1 MNLKTILN
9 VNEIESHFNTMM
21 VEKPKSWRV
30 RSLRVWGT
38 EMYDVQKHF
47 PGKL

>member
-1 MNLKTILN
+1 
-9 VNEIESHFNTMM
+9 M

-38 EMYDVQKHF
+38 EMFDVQKHF
-47 PGKL
+47 PDHHESC